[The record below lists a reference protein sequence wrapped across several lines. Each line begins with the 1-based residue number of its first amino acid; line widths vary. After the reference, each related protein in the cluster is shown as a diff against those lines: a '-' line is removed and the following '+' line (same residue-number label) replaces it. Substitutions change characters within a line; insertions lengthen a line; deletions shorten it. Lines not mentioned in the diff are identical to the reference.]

1 MLPLAI
7 ANYKNPLEAT
17 AFRYWSVGDKL
28 YPPGLIGTA
37 EEYFNFG
44 EEVLIFQYWIFIQEE
59 HIVVVVKL
67 SEEKQ
72 DPTVMS
78 LPTSVGRLVNPGS

>member
-7 ANYKNPLEAT
+7 VNYKNPLEAT
-17 AFRYWSVGDKL
+17 ALRYWSVDAKL
-28 YPPGLIGTA
+28 YPTGLIGTA

-72 DPTVMS
+72 DPTVKS
-78 LPTSVGRLVNPGS
+78 LPTLGRLMNPGS

>member
-7 ANYKNPLEAT
+7 VNYKNPLEAT
-17 AFRYWSVGDKL
+17 ALRYWSVDAKL
-28 YPPGLIGTA
+28 YPTGLIGTA

-44 EEVLIFQYWIFIQEE
+44 EEVLIFQYWIVIQEE
-59 HIVVVVKL
+59 HIVVVVKR
-67 SEEKQ
+67 SEKQ

-78 LPTSVGRLVNPGS
+78 LPTSLGRLMNPGS

>member
-7 ANYKNPLEAT
+7 VNYKNPLEAT
-17 AFRYWSVGDKL
+17 ALRYWSVYAKL
-28 YPPGLIGTA
+28 YPTGLIGTA

-44 EEVLIFQYWIFIQEE
+44 EEVLIFQYWIVIQEE

-67 SEEKQ
+67 SEKQ

-78 LPTSVGRLVNPGS
+78 LPTSLGRLMNPGS

>member
-7 ANYKNPLEAT
+7 VNYKNPLEAT
-17 AFRYWSVGDKL
+17 ALRYWSVDAKL
-28 YPPGLIGTA
+28 YPTGLIGTA

-72 DPTVMS
+72 DPTVKS
-78 LPTSVGRLVNPGS
+78 LPTSLGRLMNPGS

>member
-7 ANYKNPLEAT
+7 VNYKNPLEAT
-17 AFRYWSVGDKL
+17 ALRYWSVDAKL
-28 YPPGLIGTA
+28 YPTGLIVTA

-44 EEVLIFQYWIFIQEE
+44 EEVLIFQYWIVIQEE
-59 HIVVVVKL
+59 HIVVVVKR
-67 SEEKQ
+67 SEKQ

-78 LPTSVGRLVNPGS
+78 LPTSLGRLMNPGS

>member
-7 ANYKNPLEAT
+7 VNYKNPLEAT
-17 AFRYWSVGDKL
+17 ALWYWSVDAKL
-28 YPPGLIGTA
+28 YPTGLIGTA

-67 SEEKQ
+67 SEKQ

-78 LPTSVGRLVNPGS
+78 LPTSLGRLMNPGS

>member
-7 ANYKNPLEAT
+7 VNYKNPLEAT
-17 AFRYWSVGDKL
+17 ALRYWSVDAKL
-28 YPPGLIGTA
+28 YPTGLIGTA

-44 EEVLIFQYWIFIQEE
+44 EEVLVFQYWIVIQEE

-67 SEEKQ
+67 SEKQ

-78 LPTSVGRLVNPGS
+78 LPTSLGRLMNPGS

>member
-7 ANYKNPLEAT
+7 VNYKNPLEAT
-17 AFRYWSVGDKL
+17 ALRYWSVDAKL
-28 YPPGLIGTA
+28 YPTGLIVTA

-67 SEEKQ
+67 SEKQ

-78 LPTSVGRLVNPGS
+78 LPTSLGRLMNPGS

>member
-7 ANYKNPLEAT
+7 VNYKNPLEAT
-17 AFRYWSVGDKL
+17 ALRYWSVDAKL
-28 YPPGLIGTA
+28 YPTGLIVTA

-44 EEVLIFQYWIFIQEE
+44 EEVLIFQYWIVIQEE

-67 SEEKQ
+67 SEKQ

-78 LPTSVGRLVNPGS
+78 LPTSLGRLMNPGS

>member
-7 ANYKNPLEAT
+7 VNYKNPLEAT
-17 AFRYWSVGDKL
+17 ALRYWSVDAKL
-28 YPPGLIGTA
+28 YPTGLIGTA

-44 EEVLIFQYWIFIQEE
+44 EEVLIFQYWIVIQEE

-67 SEEKQ
+67 SEKQ

-78 LPTSVGRLVNPGS
+78 LPTSLGRLMNPGS

>member
-7 ANYKNPLEAT
+7 VNYKNPLEAT
-17 AFRYWSVGDKL
+17 ALRYWSVDAKL
-28 YPPGLIGTA
+28 YPTGLIGTA

-44 EEVLIFQYWIFIQEE
+44 EEVLIFQYWIVIQEE

-67 SEEKQ
+67 SEKQ
-72 DPTVMS
+72 HPTVMS
-78 LPTSVGRLVNPGS
+78 LPTSLGRLMNPGS